1 MLALFPKIL
10 EPVHGN
16 SLQGERDSV
25 GGRHGAVRY
34 ELCSDEINTHALF
47 MCVSA
52 FVCVIA

>member
-16 SLQGERDSV
+16 SLQAERDSV
-25 GGRHGAVRY
+25 GGRQRAVRY

-47 MCVSA
+47 M
-52 FVCVIA
+52 